1 MFNIKATFKNNDN
14 AFEGTAHANN
24 VAIDSQNT
32 QANTSRVNFTATV
45 NGAFYGPHATELGGY
60 FTYNGNSTAANS
72 SAVSS
77 PSNSEKARAAVVFGA
92 KNNK

>member
-1 MFNIKATFKNNDN
+1 MQTLND
-14 AFEGTAHANN
+14 FTGTATAN
-24 VAIDSQNT
+24 VAIDSQST
-32 QANTSRVNFTATV
+32 QGTSKVNFTTTV

-92 KNNK
+92 KKQQVETTK